1 MADTTTCH
9 GYNLQPWIQP
19 QSLRFKARPIA
30 GIDSA
35 AAVMSSSGGDWM
47 RVLHAGAGDIL

>member
-1 MADTTTCH
+1 MESELM
-9 GYNLQPWIQP
+9 LQPYHRWIQP